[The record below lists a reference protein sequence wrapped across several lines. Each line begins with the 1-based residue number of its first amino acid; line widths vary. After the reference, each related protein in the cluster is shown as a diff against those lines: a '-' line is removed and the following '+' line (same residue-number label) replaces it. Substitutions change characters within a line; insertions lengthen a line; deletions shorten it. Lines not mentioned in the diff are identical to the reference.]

1 MMGRHCDMMPARF
14 VYSVVFFRAP
24 LEERPRQKQFLFS
37 SLAAIYEMFSP
48 AQIGCG
54 LGHLYNLKVA
64 DGGVFAGN
72 LCIIRREKLYS
83 KRQNRC

>member
-1 MMGRHCDMMPARF
+1 MSARF
-14 VYSVVFFRAP
+14 IYSVSFFCAP

-37 SLAAIYEMFSP
+37 SLAAIYEVFS
-48 AQIGCG
+48 ASQIGCG

-64 DGGVFAGN
+64 DGGVFAGS

-83 KRQNRC
+83 KRQRQR